1 MNIGQKREMQ
11 TIKHILNYREQS
23 EVTVGEV
30 DEGMG

>member
-11 TIKHILNYREQS
+11 TIKHINYREQS